1 MLKTNNL
8 LSKIGEEISAIHHA
22 VVLIYSKKFPEL
34 ESLIPNKLD
43 YLKVVSR
50 IGNETVLFSPFSHK
64 QDMSQVKLDDILAPS
79 QVMIVSIT
87 GSTTNG
93 EPLSASSLSE
103 VLSLSSEAIQLDHDR
118 SSLLRFIESRM
129 LSMAPNVSALVGTY
143 IAARLIGHV
152 GGLQALSRM
161 PACNV
166 MLVGQQRQLFEGM
179 DQSAPR
185 HSGILFQ
192 SDLVQNAPN
201 ALRMK
206 VSRVL
211 ANKVTLAA
219 RLDAQGVKSN
229 AMGDS
234 YRKTIEEKIAKWEEP
249 TPGMRDKALPVPRD
263 EPKKRRGGR
272 RVRKMKEARQLT
284 EIQKLLNKR
293 RFGVAAENYADEAMG
308 IENGM
313 LEDGGSFRRVTA
325 KKMKLCKKREWT

>member
-1 MLKTNNL
+1 M
-8 LSKIGEEISAIHHA
+8 
-22 VVLIYSKKFPEL
+22 VLIYSKKFPEL

-50 IGNETVLFSPFSHK
+50 IGNETVCFSPFSHK

-103 VLSLSSEAIQLDHDR
+103 VLSLCSEAIQLDHDR

-129 LSMAPNVSALVGTY
+129 LTMAPNVSALVGTY

-201 ALRMK
+201 SLRMK

-229 AMGDS
+229 TTGDA

-325 KKMKLCKKREWT
+325 KKMKLCKRREWS